1 MKIRFIY
8 KFRQTLLYVIIFQI
22 ISFSA
27 YSLRC
32 HNGYEKD
39 VVVGDSLFKKY
50 QSSEFEKIKS
60 VVSKSKKLIFIDFYA
75 DWCGPCKYME
85 KTVFV
90 EKGFIDMLKTKFV
103 AIKVNVD
110 LPESRSICTQ
120 YRVDSYPTY
129 IIIDSQG
136 IVKIRLEGATPIN
149 NLLEEMDLA
158 LKRK

>member
-1 MKIRFIY
+1 MKIRFMD
-8 KFRQTLLYVIIFQI
+8 KFRQTLLCVFIFQI

-27 YSLRC
+27 YSLKC
-32 HNGYEKD
+32 HNGYTKII
-39 VVVGDSLFKKY
+39 VVGDSLFKKY
-50 QSSEFEKIKS
+50 EASEFEKIKS

-90 EKGFIDMLKTKFV
+90 EKGFIDMLKTKFL

-110 LPESRSICTQ
+110 LPESRAICTQ

-136 IVKIRLEGATPIN
+136 LVKIRLEGATPIN